1 MKNSAFITAT
11 LAAGSV
17 ASPYFVQLNVSQKL
31 CNKVCKDNTPVFAPA
46 ISFVEVSEVATGQ
59 YVAKFHI
66 EGVIS
71 YLPCGS
77 NCTTKTMNIS
87 QDFPVSIASATA
99 PTSVSVVA
107 GAAVNALVAPPCQN
121 CTRDFVSEIPLTVT
135 VATA

>member
-1 MKNSAFITAT
+1 MRKSAFITVT

-17 ASPYFVQLNVSQKL
+17 ASPYFAQLNVSQKL
-31 CNKVCKDNTPVFAPA
+31 CHKVCKDNTPVFAPT

-71 YLPCGS
+71 YLPCGCGCNS
-77 NCTTKTMNIS
+77 KTMNVS
-87 QDFPVSIASATA
+87 QDFTIPVASATA
-99 PTSVSVVA
+99 PTSVTVTA
-107 GAAVNALVAPPCQN
+107 GATVNTLIAPPCQN

>member
-1 MKNSAFITAT
+1 MEE
-11 LAAGSV
+11 AA
-17 ASPYFVQLNVSQKL
+17 QKR
-31 CNKVCKDNTPVFAPA
+31 CHKGGMGRRPGVAPA
-46 ISFVEVSEVATGQ
+46 LWVVEVSEVATGQ
-59 YVAKFHI
+59 YVATFHI

-71 YLPCGS
+71 YLPCGC

-87 QDFPVSIASATA
+87 QDFTVSIASATA

-107 GAAVNALVAPPCQN
+107 GVAVNALVAPPCQN

>member
-31 CNKVCKDNTPVFAPA
+31 CHKVCKDNTPIFAPS

-59 YVAKFHI
+59 YVATFHI

-71 YLPCGS
+71 YLPCGC

-87 QDFPVSIASATA
+87 QDFTVPIASATA
-99 PTSVSVVA
+99 PTAVTVAA
-107 GAAVNALVAPPCQN
+107 GATVNALVAPPCQN

>member
-1 MKNSAFITAT
+1 MRKSAFITAT

-17 ASPYFVQLNVSQKL
+17 ESPYFVQLNVSQKL
-31 CNKVCKDNTPVFAPA
+31 CQKVCKDNTPVFAPT

-59 YVAKFHI
+59 YMAKFHI

-71 YLPCGS
+71 YLPCGCGC
-77 NCTTKTMNIS
+77 NTRTMNVS
-87 QDFPVSIASATA
+87 QDFTVAIASATA
-99 PTSVSVVA
+99 PTSVTVTA
-107 GAAVNALVAPPCQN
+107 GAVVNSLIAPPCQN